1 MPYKLDGNCV
11 VKDDGAEVP
20 GGCHPTHEEA
30 VAHLAALQANVPDA
44 QPKES
49 AQPDEPRKTR
59 TTYLREGAVF
69 EAVQDGAQY
78 TVPVTLIRPGW
89 SANGRHYGQDVLKKA
104 ATVFEGVKAYAD
116 HPGKEDEKNRPERSV
131 KDIVGYYTDVNVTSD
146 GALKANLHVVGEAQK
161 WLWPLIQ
168 ETVTAK
174 QDLIGLSINAL
185 GKTSMGERDGQR
197 GVIVEDIVKGNST
210 DIVTTPAAGGAFE
223 RLQASD
229 DGFTAD
235 LLAAMDYDEWRGA
248 RPDFI
253 QRLREE
259 VKTQRQDEVVKGL
272 QAQIEAAT
280 AATQDRDARITTL
293 EEAKRALE
301 SQLSDMRTEM
311 VRRDR
316 ATYADKLLAESK
328 LPSAWQASMRAQLLS
343 EADSGNWQSAII
355 GEREKYIA
363 AVGNQPVK
371 PVVKPGN
378 PAGAGV
384 YSNPLAEALGV
395 SIIPLPGESPEQFAY
410 RKSQILRGQ

>member
-11 VKDDGAEVP
+11 VKDDGTEVP

-59 TTYLREGAVF
+59 TTYLREGAMF

-78 TVPVTLIRPGW
+78 VVPVTLIRPGW
-89 SANGRHYGQDVLKKA
+89 SANGRHYGQDVLTKA
-104 ATVFEGVKAYAD
+104 AKVFEGVKAYAD

-131 KDIVGYYTDVNVTSD
+131 KDIVGYYTGVNVTND
-146 GALKANLHVVGEAQK
+146 GALKADLHVVGEARQ

-185 GKTSMGERDGQR
+185 GKTSMGERDGKR

-259 VKTQRQDEVVKGL
+259 VKTQRQDEVVKAM
-272 QAQIEAAT
+272 QAQIDAANGVI
-280 AATQDRDARITTL
+280 AERNEQVKAL
-293 EEAKRALE
+293 EEAKRATDA
-301 SQLSDMRTEM
+301 QLSDMRAEM
-311 VRRDR
+311 ARRDKT
-316 ATYADKLLAESK
+316 AYADKLIAESK
-328 LPSAWQASMRAQLLS
+328 LPSGSWHANTRAALLKES
-343 EADSGNWQSAII
+343 ETGQWPGIVAQQRQMFA
-355 GEREKYIA
+355 EA
-363 AVGNQPVK
+363 ARNAPVQPPVRGVPVK
-371 PVVKPGN
+371 PSYTN
-378 PAGAGV
+378 A
-384 YSNPLAEALGV
+384 LTEALGV
-395 SIIPLPGESPEQFAY
+395 SVLPLPNETPEQYAL
-410 RKSQILRGQ
+410 RKAQLMNGER

>member
-11 VKDDGAEVP
+11 VKDDGTEVP

-59 TTYLREGAVF
+59 TTYLREGAMF

-78 TVPVTLIRPGW
+78 VVPVTLITPGW
-89 SANGRHYGQDVLKKA
+89 SKNGRHYGPDVLSKA
-104 ATVFEGVKAYAD
+104 AKVFEGVKAYAD

-131 KDIVGYYTDVNVTSD
+131 KDIVGYYTGVNVTND
-146 GALKANLHVVGEAQK
+146 GALKADLHVVGEARQ

-185 GKTSMGERDGQR
+185 GKTSMGERDGKR

-235 LLAAMDYDEWRGA
+235 LLAAMDYDEWRTA
-248 RPDFI
+248 RPEFVE
-253 QRLREE
+253 RLAVRF
-259 VKTQRQDEVVKGL
+259 KTARLDESVRQASAQVEGL
-272 QAQIEAAT
+272 TAQVSE
-280 AATQDRDARITTL
+280 RDARIATL

-301 SQLSDMRTEM
+301 AQLSDMRAEM
-311 VRRDR
+311 ARRDK
-316 ATYADKLLAESK
+316 AAYADQLIAESK
-328 LPSAWQASMRAQLLS
+328 LPSGSWHANTRAALLRES
-343 EADSGNWQSAII
+343 ETGQWPSIVANQRQMYADAARSAPVQPPVR
-355 GEREKYIA
+355 G
-363 AVGNQPVK
+363 VPVK
-371 PVVKPGN
+371 PSYTN
-378 PAGAGV
+378 A
-384 YSNPLAEALGV
+384 LTEALGV
-395 SIIPLPGESPEQFAY
+395 SVLPLPNETPEQYAL
-410 RKSQILRGQ
+410 RKAQLMNGER